1 MIRLL
6 QSRDKETEA
15 AFEPM
20 QVTSLELENFR
31 NYAALRIEPGAG
43 LNIFVGLN
51 AQGKSNL
58 LESLYILATS
68 KSTRAAKDTEL
79 IKFDQPLARVKADV
93 LRDRGTDVEI
103 ELMLSQTEKKAARVN
118 GVRHT
123 RLAEVIGQVNA
134 VLFDSGD
141 LEIIRG
147 EPAVRRRFLDL
158 EISQT
163 SPRYVHALG
172 SFRKA
177 LEQRNRLLRDLR
189 DGRAGADARE
199 SLPAWNAQLVQH
211 GSRLIERRRLFLDRL
226 ASLAQEVHRNLSDG
240 RDALQIVY
248 QPSFPLDDLT
258 DAEAIQARFHAAL
271 DAVALDELARG
282 TTLRGPQRDDVLF
295 TVNAQDCR
303 SFGSQGQQR
312 TVALALK
319 LAERQLIEEL
329 VGEPPLLL
337 LDDVLSDLDDAR
349 RRLLFDLTAE
359 AGSQTFLSCTNL
371 RAFSKGVLEN
381 ATVYGVEKGEVT
393 KQ

>member
-1 MIRLL
+1 MGQRNG
-6 QSRDKETEA
+6 KPVET
-15 AFEPM
+15 M

-31 NYAALRIEPGAG
+31 NYASLRIEPGAG
-43 LNIFVGLN
+43 LNIFVGRN

-68 KSTRAAKDTEL
+68 KSARAAKDTEL
-79 IKFDQPLARVKADV
+79 IRFEQPIARAKADV
-93 LRDRGTDVEI
+93 LRDRNSDIEI
-103 ELMLSQTEKKAARVN
+103 ELMLSQTEKKAARIN

-123 RLAEVIGQVNA
+123 KLAEVIGQINA

-147 EPAVRRRFLDL
+147 EPAIRRRFLDL

-189 DGRAGADARE
+189 DGRAGSDARS
-199 SLPAWNAQLVQH
+199 SLPAWNTQLVLH
-211 GSRLIERRRLFLDRL
+211 GARLIERRRLFLDRL
-226 ASLAQEVHRNLSDG
+226 ARLAGDVHQILSDG
-240 RDALQIVY
+240 RDTLQIVY

-258 DAEAIQARFHAAL
+258 NAEAIQARFLEAL
-271 DAVALDELARG
+271 DVVALDELARG
-282 TTLRGPQRDDVLF
+282 TTLRGPQRDDVSF
-295 TVNAQDCR
+295 TVNGQECR
-303 SFGSQGQQR
+303 SYGSQGQQR
-312 TVALALK
+312 TVALSLK

-349 RRLLFDLTAE
+349 RRLLFDLTAG

-371 RAFSKGVLEN
+371 RAFSKGVLER
-381 ATVYGVEKGEVT
+381 AAVYDVDHGEVSR
-393 KQ
+393 Q